1 MAKRKAFQV
10 PTARDERFYFRVPGE
25 DTDRS
30 LPLMTSLPAGTRH
43 KMATIAGRL
52 AASDDSEETR
62 VALGLEAE
70 EMQHDLVSEQ
80 CPGLLDVVTGDQL
93 DAIIAAWGEASGQVS
108 LGE

>member
-10 PTARDERFYFRVPGE
+10 PTAGGKRFYFRVPGE

-30 LPLMTSLPAGTRH
+30 LPLMMSLPASTRH

-52 AASDDSEETR
+52 AAADDSEQAR

-70 EMQHDLVSEQ
+70 AMQHDLVSEQ

-93 DAIIAAWGEASGQVS
+93 DAIIAAWGEASGQGS

>member
-10 PTARDERFYFRVPGE
+10 PAAGGKRFYFRVPGE

-30 LPLMTSLPAGTRH
+30 LPLMMSLPASTRH

-52 AASDDSEETR
+52 AAADDSEQAR

-70 EMQHDLVSEQ
+70 AMQHDLVSEQ

-93 DAIIAAWGEASGQVS
+93 DAIIAAWGEASGQGS